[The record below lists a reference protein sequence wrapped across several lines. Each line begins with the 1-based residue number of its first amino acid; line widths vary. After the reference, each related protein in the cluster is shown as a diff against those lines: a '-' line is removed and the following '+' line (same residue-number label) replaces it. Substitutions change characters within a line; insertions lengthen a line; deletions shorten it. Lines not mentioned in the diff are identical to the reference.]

1 MQTSPSSWVALK
13 VLGCSAPESS
23 VQVETTSRSS
33 DSLSS
38 YLKIDNLF
46 DETYIAAR
54 RPAGLRPGLE
64 RTVYLGLT
72 FTL

>member
-1 MQTSPSSWVALK
+1 MAGQGSLASDEAIDAHVVWDFIARWRFT
-13 VLGCSAPESS
+13 
-23 VQVETTSRSS
+23 

-38 YLKIDNLF
+38 YVKIDNLF
-46 DETYIAAR
+46 DETYVAAR

-64 RTVYLGLT
+64 RTAYLGLT